1 MQKAIKAIILSRV
14 SSKDQEDGYSL
25 EVQTDRLE
33 KYCDRRGLH
42 IIKRYQIVESSTK
55 GDRKQFMEIIKFIKS
70 QREPIAFVADKV
82 DRIQRSQ
89 KETPILDDMIRQ
101 GKLELHFNSE
111 SYIIHQESSAHE
123 LMMWGMG
130 VVVAK
135 SHTDL
140 LSENVKKSLK
150 RKVEAHGEWYGSA
163 PIGYLNQRDQRGRG
177 IIVTDPISASIVT
190 KLFAEFATGVYTLSQ
205 MVTKAKEWGLRS
217 KKGGYVNKSVLHRM
231 FRNPFYY
238 GQMRF
243 KGELW
248 THNYERLTTI
258 ETFKKCEATL
268 MGWKKKPFQYRGKEF
283 LFRGLLTCKTTGKL
297 VLSDTKVKKYPSR
310 KKSEWT
316 YLIAYDPKNSKKKIW
331 VREDKVIKQLEE
343 VLKNLAIKD
352 EKILK
357 QTMEYLTAVNEGKK
371 HDFNREVGAL
381 KQEHANIQNKLDKLL
396 DLLAEG
402 VLTKEE
408 FLTKKNKYKERQHEL
423 TELLQTYDKID
434 DKFSKKLLEVI
445 NITNEVY
452 DTFKGSKISEK
463 RQLLKFMFSNL
474 FLGQRSAR
482 VQLDFSISSELAK
495 LTNCVLPER

>member
-33 KYCDRRGLH
+33 RYCDRRGLH

-70 QREPIAFVADKV
+70 HREPIAFVADKV

-89 KETPILDDMIRQ
+89 KESPILDNMIRQ

-111 SYIIHQESSAHE
+111 SYVIHKESSAHE

-150 RKVEAHGEWYGSA
+150 RKVETHGEWYGYA
-163 PIGYLNQRDQRGRG
+163 PLGYLNKRDERGRG
-177 IIVTDPISASIVT
+177 IVVSDPIAAPIV
-190 KLFAEFATGVYTLSQ
+190 KKIFADFATGVYTLSQ

-217 KKGGYVNKSVLHRM
+217 KKGAYVNKSVLHRM

-248 THNYERLTTI
+248 PHSHERLTT
-258 ETFKKCEATL
+258 
-268 MGWKKKPFQYRGKEF
+268 
-283 LFRGLLTCKTTGKL
+283 
-297 VLSDTKVKKYPSR
+297 
-310 KKSEWT
+310 
-316 YLIAYDPKNSKKKIW
+316 
-331 VREDKVIKQLEE
+331 
-343 VLKNLAIKD
+343 
-352 EKILK
+352 
-357 QTMEYLTAVNEGKK
+357 
-371 HDFNREVGAL
+371 NR
-381 KQEHANIQNKLDKLL
+381 N
-396 DLLAEG
+396 
-402 VLTKEE
+402 
-408 FLTKKNKYKERQHEL
+408 F
-423 TELLQTYDKID
+423 
-434 DKFSKKLLEVI
+434 
-445 NITNEVY
+445 
-452 DTFKGSKISEK
+452 
-463 RQLLKFMFSNL
+463 
-474 FLGQRSAR
+474 
-482 VQLDFSISSELAK
+482 
-495 LTNCVLPER
+495 